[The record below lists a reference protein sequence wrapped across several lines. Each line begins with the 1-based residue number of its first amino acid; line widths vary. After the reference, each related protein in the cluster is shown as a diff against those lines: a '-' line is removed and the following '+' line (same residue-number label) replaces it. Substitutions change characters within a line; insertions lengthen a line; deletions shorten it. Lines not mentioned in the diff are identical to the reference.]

1 MDYDSSTRVSTINY
15 GREGRGEGKGVNE
28 VRFNPLYLRMSGL
41 PQTGEA
47 KPIYTWRGGSS
58 RHAQRFSHCRNV
70 YPVTVS

>member
-47 KPIYTWRGGSS
+47 KPIYLAGREFKKRSKVLS
-58 RHAQRFSHCRNV
+58 LQECVPSN
-70 YPVTVS
+70 S